1 MTVVLIAVAVAAE
14 VELQV
19 AVLRFGSCWQS
30 WCCRF
35 ESGDGLSDDELVV
48 A

>member
-1 MTVVLIAVAVAAE
+1 MTVVLIAVAVVAE

-30 WCCRF
+30 WF